1 MILSYP
7 GIFLSTPNYFPMS
20 ILTYNQCILTLDG
33 TLWIMD
39 NGIDM
44 FLTSLKF
51 IYYHHFIDVM
61 WMTELLGF

>member
-1 MILSYP
+1 
-7 GIFLSTPNYFPMS
+7 
-20 ILTYNQCILTLDG
+20 
-33 TLWIMD
+33 MD

-61 WMTELLGF
+61 WMTELLGFWLKSKLKAAAMVINPF